1 MEENVEVKPA
11 SGRSIGIK
19 WGLIGS
25 GIGVALF
32 VVYNVLKIDFTS
44 GPISWLQYVFIV
56 GFIFLAQKQFKDDGD
71 SYMSFGQGMG
81 VAFWYGLAS
90 SIVSSIFIYIYTKF
104 IDGSMFD
111 TIKEN
116 QLKAMQEKGGMSDEQ
131 IDQAMEISGKFMTPE
146 VFLGTGFFFG
156 IIGVLVI
163 GLIVTI
169 FTQKKNPE
177 AIV

>member
-1 MEENVEVKPA
+1 
-11 SGRSIGIK
+11 
-19 WGLIGS
+19 
-25 GIGVALF
+25 
-32 VVYNVLKIDFTS
+32 
-44 GPISWLQYVFIV
+44 
-56 GFIFLAQKQFKDDGD
+56 
-71 SYMSFGQGMG
+71 
-81 VAFWYGLAS
+81 
-90 SIVSSIFIYIYTKF
+90 
-104 IDGSMFD
+104 MFD